1 MPVISDAQKWLV
13 LISIVLCAWIL
24 YLLAPVLTPFLIAAF
39 LAYLGDP
46 AVDKL
51 ETIRFSRS
59 LSVIFVF
66 LLMSI
71 IGLSL
76 LLILIPLFED
86 QLTRLITRI
95 PQMITWI
102 QSELLPRLSSVS
114 GIELSNI
121 DLDSV
126 KNTIASN
133 WKDIGNVIGMVMDRV
148 AQSGHLF
155 LVWFGYLVLV
165 PVVTFY
171 LLRDWDIL
179 VAKVHELIPRHYEA
193 VVVKLGKECDAVLA
207 EFFRGQL
214 LLMLA
219 QGVLYSIGLW
229 VAGLEFALLIGI
241 LAGLVSFVPYLGFI
255 VGVTVASI
263 AAFMQF
269 HDFIH
274 LVYVFIVFGVGQAI
288 EGMVLS
294 PWLVGERIGLH
305 PVAVIFAVMA
315 GGQLFGFFGILLAL
329 PVAAVITVLLR
340 YFYSHYLESNFY
352 TP

>member
-1 MPVISDAQKWLV
+1 
-13 LISIVLCAWIL
+13 
-24 YLLAPVLTPFLIAAF
+24 
-39 LAYLGDP
+39 
-46 AVDKL
+46 
-51 ETIRFSRS
+51 
-59 LSVIFVF
+59 
-66 LLMSI
+66 MSI

-86 QLTRLITRI
+86 QLARLITRI

-102 QSELLPRLSSVS
+102 QSELLPRISSVS

-133 WKDIGNVIGMVMDRV
+133 WKDIGNVIGMVMGRV
-148 AQSGHLF
+148 TQSGQLF
-155 LVWFGYLVLV
+155 LVWFSYFVLV

-179 VAKVHELIPRHYEA
+179 VARLHELIPRHYEA
-193 VVVKLGKECDAVLA
+193 VVVKLARECDAVLA

-219 QGVLYSIGLW
+219 QGILYSIGLW
-229 VAGLEFALLIGI
+229 IAGLEFALLIGM

-255 VGVTVASI
+255 VGVFVASI

-274 LVYVFIVFGVGQAI
+274 LVYVLIVFGVGQAI

-305 PVAVIFAVMA
+305 PVVVIFAVMA

-340 YFYSHYLESNFY
+340 YFHNQYLESGFY
-352 TP
+352 MP

>member
-13 LISIVLCAWIL
+13 LISIVLGAWIL

-46 AVDKL
+46 AVDRL
-51 ETIRFSRS
+51 ETIRFSRT
-59 LSVIFVF
+59 LSVVFVF
-66 LLMSI
+66 FLMSI

-76 LLILIPLFED
+76 LFILIPLFED
-86 QLTRLITRI
+86 QLVRLITRV

-102 QSELLPRLSSVS
+102 QSELLPRISSVS

-133 WKDIGNVIGMVMDRV
+133 WKDIGNVIGMAMGRV
-148 AQSGHLF
+148 TQSGQLF
-155 LVWFGYLVLV
+155 LVWFSYFVLV

-179 VAKVHELIPRHYEA
+179 VARVHELIPRHYEA
-193 VVVKLGKECDAVLA
+193 IVVKLGRECDAVLA

-219 QGVLYSIGLW
+219 QGILYSIGLW
-229 VAGLEFALLIGI
+229 IAGLEFALLIGM

-274 LVYVFIVFGVGQAI
+274 LVYVLIVFGVGQAI

-329 PVAAVITVLLR
+329 PVAAVVTVLLR
-340 YFYSHYLESNFY
+340 YFHNNYLESSFY

>member
-46 AVDKL
+46 AVDRL
-51 ETIRFSRS
+51 ETIRFSRT

-86 QLTRLITRI
+86 QLARLITRI

-102 QSELLPRLSSVS
+102 QSELLPRISSVS

-133 WKDIGNVIGMVMDRV
+133 WKDIGNVIGMVMGRV
-148 AQSGHLF
+148 TQSGQLF
-155 LVWFGYLVLV
+155 LVWFSYFVLV

-179 VAKVHELIPRHYEA
+179 VARLHELIPRHYEA
-193 VVVKLGKECDAVLA
+193 VVVKLARECDAVLA

-219 QGVLYSIGLW
+219 QGILYSIGLW
-229 VAGLEFALLIGI
+229 IAGLEFALLIGM

-255 VGVTVASI
+255 VGVFVASI

-274 LVYVFIVFGVGQAI
+274 LVYVLIVFGVGQAI

-305 PVAVIFAVMA
+305 PVVVIFAVMA

-340 YFYSHYLESNFY
+340 YFHNQYLESGFY
-352 TP
+352 MP

>member
-1 MPVISDAQKWLV
+1 MFVISDTQKWLF
-13 LISIVLCAWIL
+13 LISVLLCTWVL
-24 YLLAPVLTPFLIAAF
+24 YLLAPVLTPFLISAF

-46 AVDKL
+46 AVDRL
-51 ETIRFSRS
+51 ETIRFSRT
-59 LSVIFVF
+59 LSVVFVF
-66 LLMSI
+66 FLMLI

-76 LLILIPLFED
+76 LFILVPLIED
-86 QLTRLITRI
+86 QLARLITRL

-102 QSELLPRLSSVS
+102 QAELLPQASSVF
-114 GIELSNI
+114 GIELSNLN
-121 DLDSV
+121 LDAMKS
-126 KNTIASN
+126 TIAGN
-133 WKDIGNVIGMVMDRV
+133 WKELGNVIGMIVGRV
-148 AQSGHLF
+148 TQSGQLF
-155 LVWFGYLVLV
+155 LVWLGYLVLI

-179 VAKVHELIPRHYEA
+179 VAKVHELIPCRYEA
-193 VVVKLGKECDAVLA
+193 VVVKLTRECDAVLA

-219 QGVLYSIGLW
+219 QGIIYTIGLW
-229 VAGLEFALLIGI
+229 IVGLEFALLIGM

-255 VGVTVASI
+255 VGVTTAII

-269 HDFIH
+269 HDFSH
-274 LVYVFIVFGVGQAI
+274 LVYVFIVFGAGQAT

-305 PVAVIFAVMA
+305 PVAVIFSVMA
-315 GGQLFGFFGILLAL
+315 GGQLFGFFGVLLAL

-340 YFYSHYLESNFY
+340 YIHVQYMESNVS